1 MTYRER
7 VTFWL
12 LTIACAFSRGLAVAR
27 SPWDWD
33 EVLFIGAVRAYDVT
47 KHHPHPPGF
56 PLFVALGKAAAFV
69 TGDPFRAL
77 QAVTI
82 VAACALF
89 PALFLVAREIGFG
102 FWTAIGAALLFVFA
116 PNVWLFGGTAF
127 SDITSIA
134 LAVVAAL
141 LLLRGRDER
150 IAFFIGAI
158 VLGCAIAVRIQ
169 NGLIGLCPF
178 VMAMN
183 RRGWRDSIPAVSLA
197 AIVATAFYA
206 GAAFLTCGW
215 TAYLAAMRAF
225 GPGVLHT
232 DSFLNPERPPLSHLF
247 RRFFVDI
254 YGWTPAGILITAF
267 VIISI
272 VAGLRRRDRAL
283 LIVALTFGPFA
294 GFAWLML
301 DPTNIGRYS
310 IGYFPLLT
318 LLAADGIARVAR
330 ERTQAQLVILSLLVV
345 MLMGFTLPALREV
358 RSTIAPPVAAVDAL
372 RAHVS
377 QGDALYAGSLMIP
390 FMEVLAPEYRTWIL
404 VDDERSLPI
413 APASPRR
420 WLVTE
425 IERTH
430 PTGFV
435 FTRPRGALW
444 SIVRRRYFTA
454 ALEPLVRE
462 PRFVDGWLDAGQY
475 RHDEWRTMA
484 SHAGVILPAANGPTV
499 LRLAFDSPHAMRLD
513 IAVDGSP
520 VASTVL
526 TAGWNHRDYEI
537 SVAGP
542 QHRLDLAAGDDQLR
556 LRQLA
561 WGPRG

>member
-7 VTFWL
+7 VTFSL
-12 LTIACAFSRGLAVAR
+12 LTIACALSRGLAVAR

-33 EVLFIGAVRAYDVT
+33 ELLFIGAVRAYDVT

-69 TGDPFRAL
+69 TGDPFRGL
-77 QAVTI
+77 QVVTI
-82 VAACALF
+82 VTACTLF
-89 PALFLVAREIGFG
+89 PALFFLAREIGFG
-102 FWTAIGAALLFVFA
+102 FWTAIGGALLFVFA

-127 SDITSIA
+127 SDITSISFA
-134 LAVVAAL
+134 AVAAL
-141 LLLRGRDER
+141 LLLRGRGDR
-150 IAFFIGAI
+150 TAFFIGAI

-178 VMAMN
+178 VLAMH

-197 AIVATAFYA
+197 GLVAAVFYA
-206 GAAFLTCGW
+206 GAAFLTSGW
-215 TAYLAAMRAF
+215 TAYLAAVRAF
-225 GPGVLHT
+225 GPGVLH

-254 YGWTPAGILITAF
+254 YGWTPAGVLITAF
-267 VIISI
+267 VVISI
-272 VAGLRRRDRAL
+272 VAGLRRRDRRL

-294 GFAWLML
+294 CFAWLML
-301 DPTNIGRYS
+301 DPTSIGRYS

-330 ERTQAQLVILSLLVV
+330 GRTHAQLVILSLLVV
-345 MLMGFTLPALREV
+345 MLVGFTLPALREV

-377 QGDALYAGSLMIP
+377 PGDAVYAGTSMIP
-390 FMEVLAPEYRTWIL
+390 FMEVLAPEYRTWIV

-413 APASPRR
+413 TPASRPR

-462 PRFVDGWLDAGQY
+462 PRFVDGWLDTGKDG
-475 RHDEWRTMA
+475 HDEWRTMA
-484 SHAGVILPAANGPTV
+484 SHSEVILPAANGPTV

-513 IAVDGSP
+513 IAVDGSL

-526 TAGWNHRDYEI
+526 SAGWNHRDYEI
-537 SVAGP
+537 AVAGP

>member
-12 LTIACAFSRGLAVAR
+12 LTIACALSRGLAVAR

-69 TGDPFRAL
+69 TGDPFRGL
-77 QAVTI
+77 QAVMI

-89 PALFLVAREIGFG
+89 PALFLLAREIGFD
-102 FWTAIGAALLFVFA
+102 FRTAIGAALLFVFA
-116 PNVWLFGGTAF
+116 PNVWFFGGTAF

-141 LLLRGRDER
+141 LLLRGRGER
-150 IAFFIGAI
+150 RAFFIGAI
-158 VLGCAIAVRIQ
+158 VLGFAIAVRIQ

-178 VMAMN
+178 VLAMN
-183 RRGWRDSIPAVSLA
+183 RRGWRDSIPAITLTGLVA
-197 AIVATAFYA
+197 AAFYA
-206 GAAFLTCGW
+206 GAAFLTSGW
-215 TAYLAAMRAF
+215 TAYLAAVRAF
-225 GPGVLHT
+225 SPGVLHT
-232 DSFLNPERPPLSHLF
+232 DSFLNPERPPLSHLL
-247 RRFFVDI
+247 RRFFVDV

-267 VIISI
+267 VIIAI
-272 VAGLRRRDRAL
+272 VAGLWRRDRVL

-294 GFAWLML
+294 CFAWLML

-318 LLAADGIARVAR
+318 LLAADGIARVSR
-330 ERTQAQLVILSLLVV
+330 GRTYAQLIITSLLVV
-345 MLMGFTLPALREV
+345 MLVGFTLPALRDV
-358 RSTIAPPVAAVDAL
+358 QSTIAPPVAALDAL
-372 RAHVS
+372 RIHVS
-377 QGDALYAGSLMIP
+377 PGDSLYAGSLMIP
-390 FMEVLAPEYRTWIL
+390 FLEVLAPESRTWIL
-404 VDDERSLPI
+404 VDDERSLPV

-420 WLVTE
+420 WLITE
-425 IERTH
+425 VERTH
-430 PTGFV
+430 PAGFV

-462 PRFVDGWLDAGQY
+462 PRFVDGWLDSGQDG
-475 RHDEWRTMA
+475 HDEWRTMA
-484 SHAGVILPAANGPTV
+484 SHAGIILPAANGSTV

-520 VASTVL
+520 VASTAL
-526 TAGWNHRDYEI
+526 AAGWNHRDYEV

-542 QHRLDLAAGDDQLR
+542 QHRLDLAAGDGGLR